1 MGRVFYGTLL
11 SLNKLRLTARTILPR
26 YFSLPSTI
34 SFVLAQP
41 VLSGVQLRYCA
52 AAYPLSCPVMA
63 QEEAN

>member
-11 SLNKLRLTARTILPR
+11 SLNKLRLTARAILPR
-26 YFSLPSTI
+26 YFFLPSTI
-34 SFVLAQP
+34 SFVLSHP

-63 QEEAN
+63 QKEAN